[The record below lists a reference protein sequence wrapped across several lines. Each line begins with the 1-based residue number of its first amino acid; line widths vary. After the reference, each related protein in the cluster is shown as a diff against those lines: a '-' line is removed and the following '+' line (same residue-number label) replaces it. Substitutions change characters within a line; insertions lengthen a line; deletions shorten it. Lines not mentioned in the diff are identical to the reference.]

1 MGPFIAGPGLRKRR
15 RVRPIKTMIS
25 KYLSKMSSRRAT
37 SVFTRVAMLAVICTG
52 FLAVVGAY
60 AHAQQL
66 QPQGNV
72 LNAFGA
78 PVGAVDKRGVV
89 STAHGSRLGSVD
101 ADGNVYNVSSIF
113 IGRVYPNGDIFN
125 QAGDFLGYV
134 DADGKV
140 YNVSDFKLGSV
151 RAGGNVFLAGG
162 AARIIFFRASRGGP
176 IRPVPLPRPR

>member
-1 MGPFIAGPGLRKRR
+1 MCS
-15 RVRPIKTMIS
+15 S
-25 KYLSKMSSRRAT
+25 KAFRIFSLS
-37 SVFTRVAMLAVICTG
+37 VVLAVL
-52 FLAVVGAY
+52 FAVFPSHDESI
-60 AHAQQL
+60 AHAQQP

-78 PVGAVDKRGVV
+78 PVGAVDKSGVV

-101 ADGNVYNVSSIF
+101 ADGN
-113 IGRVYPNGDIFN
+113 
-125 QAGDFLGYV
+125 
-134 DADGKV
+134 V

-162 AARIIFFRASRGGP
+162 AARIIFFRSSRGGP

>member
-1 MGPFIAGPGLRKRR
+1 MCSSKAF
-15 RVRPIKTMIS
+15 RVFS
-25 KYLSKMSSRRAT
+25 LS
-37 SVFTRVAMLAVICTG
+37 VVLAVL
-52 FLAVVGAY
+52 FAVFPSHDESI
-60 AHAQQL
+60 AHAQQP

-78 PVGAVDKRGVV
+78 PVGAVDKSGVV
-89 STAHGSRLGSVD
+89 TTAHGSRLGSVD

-134 DADGKV
+134 DADGNV

-162 AARIIFFRASRGGP
+162 AARIIFFRSSRGGP